1 MGYCQACGLWAHP
14 PKKNQL
20 QLESF
25 LCAFQVRGNAQKP
38 RVPYLTIWSPELID
52 CVRGNNT
59 EKRKQTQSLTLK
71 GLRTM
76 LDLFF

>member
-1 MGYCQACGLWAHP
+1 MGYCQACCLWAHP
-14 PKKNQL
+14 PKIKKPAAAVL
-20 QLESF
+20 QLG
-25 LCAFQVRGNAQKP
+25 L
-38 RVPYLTIWSPELID
+38 

-59 EKRKQTQSLTLK
+59 GKRKQTQSLTLK